1 MFKNRKGGIEISNT
15 GGFCIKNQAYEN
27 GGIDYEKEPVIAG
40 EKFAKDNLID
50 RKVFRK
56 YKGKPVWVA
65 FDIDHRPV
73 IYEGC
78 ISSNVECDYINAHAF
93 IIAQLIKVDSISK
106 FAAMMGEDAHGV
118 EFLRLLNKN
127 DRNLKFWEN
136 LAVKWFSAK
145 WMGEQDER

>member
-1 MFKNRKGGIEISNT
+1 MFGNRKGGIKLFNT
-15 GGFCIKNQAYEN
+15 GDFWIQNQSYEN
-27 GGIDYEKEPVIAG
+27 GEIDYGIEPMIAG

-50 RKVFRK
+50 KKVIRK

-78 ISSNVECDYINAHAF
+78 ISSNVECDYINAHSF
-93 IIAQLIKVDSISK
+93 IMAQLIKVDSISK
-106 FAAMMGEDAHGV
+106 FAAMIGEDEQGV
-118 EFLRLLNKN
+118 DFLRLLNKN
-127 DRNLKFWEN
+127 DRNLEFWEN

>member
-1 MFKNRKGGIEISNT
+1 MFKNFGYKKGRLETSNT
-15 GGFCIKNQAYEN
+15 RSSFWVNAQTVTKNGKIEVSTEKVAKAYEIN
-27 GGIDYEKEPVIAG
+27 SEVI
-40 EKFAKDNLID
+40 K
-50 RKVFRK
+50 K

-65 FDIDHRPV
+65 LDIDHRIV

-78 ISSNVECDYINAHAF
+78 ISSNVECDFISAHAF

-106 FAAMMGEDAHGV
+106 FAAQMGEDVHGI

-127 DRNLKFWEN
+127 DRNLQFWEN

-145 WMGEQDER
+145 WMGEQDDQ